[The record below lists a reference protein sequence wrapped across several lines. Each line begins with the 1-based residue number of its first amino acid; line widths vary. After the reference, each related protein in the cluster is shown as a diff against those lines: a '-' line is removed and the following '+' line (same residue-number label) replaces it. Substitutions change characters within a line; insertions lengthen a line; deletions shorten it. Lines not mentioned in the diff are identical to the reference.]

1 MSKYQPLS
9 ERLAGHDE
17 REWRTSFADLEAM
30 LGFPLPKIAR
40 SSAAWWANDGGKTH
54 HRAWL
59 DHGWAADVDRSGET
73 VVFRRHGPTP
83 SAADV
88 ALADV
93 PKDVPVAVKASP
105 TIPKAALIGV
115 AAAAA
120 AGLGAMLL
128 RALKRR

>member
-9 ERLAGHDE
+9 DRLAGHED

-30 LGFPLPKIAR
+30 LGFPLPKTAR
-40 SSAAWWANDGGKTH
+40 TSGAWWANDGSKTH

-59 DHGWAADVDRSGET
+59 EHGWAAEADRAGET
-73 VVFRRHGPTP
+73 VVFRRSGATP
-83 SAADV
+83 SAAEV

-93 PKDVPVAVKASP
+93 PKDETAAVTTARRVP
-105 TIPKAALIGV
+105 TAALLG
-115 AAAAA
+115 AAAAV
-120 AGLGAMLL
+120 AGLGALLL